1 MLPNSHQVVRTTMYG
16 SQKADWLLKKKIFK
30 SVPFNLGSNWCQN
43 RLPRQEEWLLS
54 HTCTSLLTY

>member
-16 SQKADWLLKKKIFK
+16 SQKAGWLLKKKNFK

-43 RLPRQEEWLLS
+43 RLPR
-54 HTCTSLLTY
+54 